1 MREIDI
7 QQITETVAHLVI
19 EACITLP
26 ADIKAALESACRT
39 ESQAQ
44 ARDILSVLVENA
56 ALAAGKRLPICQ
68 DTGVEV
74 VFVELGADVHVSGG
88 LLTDAIH
95 EGIRQGTREGYLRT
109 SIVNDPLRRVNT
121 GDNTPAVIFTDI
133 VPGDRLRITVAP
145 KGAGCEN
152 MSRSMM
158 FKPADGRDGI
168 KAFVIDTVC
177 SSGANACPPLVVG
190 IGLGGGF
197 SYATVLAKKAFL
209 RPVGTRNPDQVYAE
223 LEEELR
229 EELNHTGI
237 GPQALGGDTTVL
249 DVLIETAP
257 CHIASLPV
265 AVCINCHATRHATA
279 EI

>member
-1 MREIDI
+1 MREIAV

-19 EACITLP
+19 DACITLP
-26 ADIKAALESACRT
+26 ADIKAALDTARQVET
-39 ESQAQ
+39 QAQ
-44 ARDILSVLVENA
+44 AREILSILIENA
-56 ALAAGKRLPICQ
+56 ELAAQKRLPVCQ
-68 DTGVEV
+68 DTGVAV
-74 VFVELGADVHVSGG
+74 VFVELGTDVHITGG
-88 LLTDAIH
+88 LLNEAIH
-95 EGIRQGTREGYLRT
+95 EGIRQGTRAGYLRN

-133 VPGDRLRITVAP
+133 APGDRLRITVAP

-158 FKPADGRDGI
+158 LKPADGRDGVA
-168 KAFVIDTVC
+168 AFVIETVC

-190 IGLGGGF
+190 VGIGGGF
-197 SYATVLAKKAFL
+197 SYSSVLAKKAFL
-209 RPVGTRNPDQVYAE
+209 RPVGTRNPDPLYAE

-229 EELNHTGI
+229 EELNNTGI

-249 DVLIETAP
+249 DVLIEIAP

-265 AVCINCHATRHATA
+265 AVCINCHATRHAAA

>member
-1 MREIDI
+1 MREIDV
-7 QQITETVAHLVI
+7 QHITETVAHLVI
-19 EACITLP
+19 DACINLP
-26 ADIKAALESACRT
+26 EDIKAALDSAHRT
-39 ESQAQ
+39 ETQAQ
-44 ARDILSVLVENA
+44 AREILSILVENA
-56 ALAAGKRLPICQ
+56 ELAAEKRLPICQ

-74 VFVELGADVHVSGG
+74 VFVELGADVHVTGG
-88 LLTDAIH
+88 VLNDAIH
-95 EGIRQGTREGYLRT
+95 EGIRQGTRTGHLRN

-152 MSRSMM
+152 MSRSTML
-158 FKPADGRDGI
+158 KPADGRDGI
-168 KAFVIDTVC
+168 KAFIVETVC

-190 IGLGGGF
+190 VGLGGGF
-197 SYATVLAKKAFL
+197 SYSTILAKKAFL
-209 RPVGTRNPDQVYAE
+209 RPAGTRNPDPLYAE

-229 EELNHTGI
+229 EELNNTGI

-249 DVLIETAP
+249 DVLVEAAP

-265 AVCINCHATRHATA
+265 AVCINCHATRHAMA